1 MFNARLSAG
10 LMHAAQLLGMLRAP
24 ESEDIPLQFPPPR
37 GGMPSVEPPVLPPVP
52 SSWLA
57 APPASSAG
65 ARQAGQL
72 AGRLEPKIVP
82 AIKDKEEE
90 PPTPTEGEEKP
101 PAPTEG
107 ENAPSSP
114 AKASRPLKGGQTIA
128 EQIRERVHKAR
139 DSLKAD
145 RAQACR
151 GMHD

>member
-37 GGMPSVEPPVLPPVP
+37 GGMSVVPSLEPPVLPPVP

-65 ARQAGQL
+65 ARQAEQL
-72 AGRLEPKIVP
+72 AGRLGPAKLVP

-90 PPTPTEGEEKP
+90 PPTPTEEEEKP
-101 PAPTEG
+101 PA
-107 ENAPSSP
+107 SP